1 MRVTFRKERSVRY
14 SVFGLVKQFFVAS
27 VLWGITIL
35 SAQAAGPSRVIEG
48 FASPESVL
56 KDPQRPYVYVS
67 NVGKELRPT
76 AKDGDGF
83 ISRLSARGDILEKRY
98 LPVEGTL
105 NAPKGMAMIRRTL
118 FVADIDRIVGFNVDT
133 RQQVFVLDFSAEGT
147 RFLNDLTVID
157 DKTLMVSATDK
168 GTIYQVSLAGSP
180 RIRTVARG
188 IEGVNGLYFDPDSG
202 RIYVVSFGENG
213 HVGVLQQGKEGW
225 RYHALT
231 GSIGQLD
238 GVALLSDREVLFSDW
253 QHASE
258 GTPLGVYHLRTGKVS
273 FLSLGVSVD
282 GPADFFYDQVTR
294 QLWLPRMKE
303 NKVLIE
309 PFPLNGLLSP
319 QK

>member
-1 MRVTFRKERSVRY
+1 MRSKKEQV
-14 SVFGLVKQFFVAS
+14 VPHD
-27 VLWGITIL
+27 LWGIAMRLFVGLLGWMVTVVP
-35 SAQAAGPSRVIEG
+35 AQAAAPSRVIEG

-76 AKDGDGF
+76 VKDADGF
-83 ISRLSARGDILEKRY
+83 ISRLSMRGDILEKKY
-98 LPVEGTL
+98 LPAEGTL

-168 GTIYQVSLAGSP
+168 GTIYQVSLTGDL
-180 RIRTVARG
+180 RIQAVAQG

-202 RIYVVSFGENG
+202 RVYVVSFGEKG
-213 HVGVLQQGKEGW
+213 HVGVLRQNKGTW
-225 RYHALT
+225 RYRALT
-231 GSIGQLD
+231 GPIGQLD
-238 GVALLSDREVLFSDW
+238 GVALLSNEEVLFSDW
-253 QHASE
+253 QHAAE
-258 GTPLGVYHLRTGKVS
+258 GTPLGVYDLRTGKVS
-273 FLSLGVSVD
+273 FLSLSASVD
-282 GPADFFYDQVTR
+282 GPADFFYDRVTR
-294 QLWLPRMKE
+294 QLWLPQMKE

-309 PFPLNGLLSP
+309 TLPLNGLLSP